1 MSTLPPHRSTVH
13 RLPSLLNDRL
23 LLPSGSTRGQSWE
36 LTGRLFKG
44 GDARRMP
51 LLARPFKVGRET
63 QTRTP
68 ARRCKGGSERLKQR
82 PDPLSKAGNATPTQ
96 RPDHRSRVGD
106 ANLKPPLDPQ
116 RKAGG
121 VRLNLGLLFKAGSAR
136 RRPGPLFKAGSAKQ
150 NRRLGRLFRDGNA
163 PTRALGASGEDSTF
177 SAPRTSQTNVSNKTI
192 TFGSPRARSQCHSFG
207 VVSKHCSFPAPLSC
221 FPCSALEAIA
231 RFLLSS
237 HL

>member
-36 LTGRLFKG
+36 RTGRLFKG

-68 ARRCKGGSERLKQR
+68 ARRCKGGSERLKRR

-106 ANLKPPLDPQ
+106 ANLKPLLDPQ

-121 VRLNLGLLFKAGSAR
+121 VRLYLGL
-136 RRPGPLFKAGSAKQ
+136 LFKAGSAKQ
-150 NRRLGRLFRDGNA
+150 NRRLARLFRDGNA

-177 SAPRTSQTNVSNKTI
+177 SVPRTSQTNVSNKT
-192 TFGSPRARSQCHSFG
+192 TPSAHHALVRSVIHS
-207 VVSKHCSFPAPLSC
+207 V
-221 FPCSALEAIA
+221 
-231 RFLLSS
+231 
-237 HL
+237 